1 MREVLNKDSSVFDI
15 VFNKTDETAYGVEF
29 VPDGL
34 AKRAPI
40 TRAEAG
46 VFISA
51 LIYIN
56 DNMLFIIRI
65 LVLA

>member
-15 VFNKTDETAYGVEF
+15 VFNKTDETAYGVDF

-40 TRAEAG
+40 TRA
-46 VFISA
+46 
-51 LIYIN
+51 
-56 DNMLFIIRI
+56 
-65 LVLA
+65 